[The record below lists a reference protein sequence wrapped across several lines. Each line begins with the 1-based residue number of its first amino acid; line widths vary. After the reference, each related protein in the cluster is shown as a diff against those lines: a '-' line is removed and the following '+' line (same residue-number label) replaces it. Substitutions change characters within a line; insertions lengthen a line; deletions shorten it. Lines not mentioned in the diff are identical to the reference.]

1 MNFLSVGILKL
12 YNKYPE
18 KSMRV
23 CVCIFLDNSF
33 SEWYTDYQKKIQPER
48 GKKMKRFCD
57 TYLKQLR
64 IGSLTTESNVLMA
77 PLAGYT
83 GFPFR
88 VMCRKLGAGL
98 AFTEMVSAN
107 GLKYQD
113 RATARLLYTDD
124 TETPKAVQLLGCVPS
139 AFEISCKGAYTQ
151 GFDLVDIN
159 MGCPVPNIIKNGEG
173 CALTGNLPLASRIIE
188 ACKRSGKVVTVKCR
202 PGMRPGNV
210 VIRAFARMCEDSGA
224 DMITVHGRTR
234 NMMYEGEPVYEYIAE
249 AKQAVHIPV
258 IANGGI
264 ASEEDAVRMMEQTG
278 ADGVMIARYGLENPL
293 IFAQLTGKKTDATKL
308 SLLLEQTEI
317 AERCYDE
324 LAAMEYIRKLASYF
338 MKKMPG
344 TKAYRQNLH
353 MSGNMQQIRHVL
365 VQMFGETENRT

>member
-1 MNFLSVGILKL
+1 
-12 YNKYPE
+12 
-18 KSMRV
+18 
-23 CVCIFLDNSF
+23 
-33 SEWYTDYQKKIQPER
+33 
-48 GKKMKRFCD
+48 MKRFCEH
-57 TYLKQLR
+57 YLKKLR
-64 IGSLTTESNVLMA
+64 IGNITADSNVLMA

-83 GFPFR
+83 SYPFR

-98 AFTEMVSAN
+98 CFTEMVSAN
-107 GLKYQD
+107 GLKYND
-113 RATARLLYTDD
+113 KATAKLLYTDAA
-124 TETPKAVQLLGCVPS
+124 ESPKAVQLLGCVPS
-139 AFEISCKGAYTQ
+139 AFEAACKGAYTA
-151 GFDLVDIN
+151 DYDIVDIN

-173 CALTGNLPLASRIIE
+173 CALTGDLPLAAKIIE
-188 ACKRSGKVVTVKCR
+188 ACKRSGKAVTVKFR
-202 PGMRPGNV
+202 PGMNPKQITV
-210 VIRAFARMCEDSGA
+210 SEFARMCEDSGA

-234 NMMYEGEPVYEYIAE
+234 NMMYDGEPVYEYIAE